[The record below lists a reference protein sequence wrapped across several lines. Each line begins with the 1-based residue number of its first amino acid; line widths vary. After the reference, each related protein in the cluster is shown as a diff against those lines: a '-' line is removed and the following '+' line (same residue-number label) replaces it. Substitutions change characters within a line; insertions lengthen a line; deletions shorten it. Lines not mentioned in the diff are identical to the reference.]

1 MSKIY
6 LVSLQYLANIIKTF
20 TYGVTKDKDELLNV
34 WMLTTDILHA
44 ITSPLKQWRD
54 KPILKAVLKYSKM
67 IIDQFLK
74 HGMPLL
80 EAVFKKKNVECMSVI
95 KKLQLSTKYMHVICT
110 STKLDTDISLANFVP
125 LLKKSL
131 EATVYRVEAML
142 AANNLSDAFWLG
154 NLKNKDLEGE
164 EILSQ
169 ETEEE
174 QEEEEEEAEDEAN
187 DENDDGD
194 EEVELNDET
203 DPRSVKYD
211 DEDN

>member
-1 MSKIY
+1 
-6 LVSLQYLANIIKTF
+6 
-20 TYGVTKDKDELLNV
+20 
-34 WMLTTDILHA
+34 
-44 ITSPLKQWRD
+44 
-54 KPILKAVLKYSKM
+54 VLKYSKP

-80 EAVFKKKNVECMSVI
+80 EAVFKKNHVECMSVI

-110 STKLDTDISLANFVP
+110 STKLDSDISLANFVP

-169 ETEEE
+169 ET
-174 QEEEEEEAEDEAN
+174 QEEEEEEEGEADEEQN
-187 DENDDGD
+187 DENDEHNDEGE

-203 DPRSVKYD
+203 DPRSVNYD
-211 DEDN
+211 DD